1 MDYIIRFYPYVL
13 KLFGEHL
20 LMVAVTLVIAI
31 IIAIP
36 LGFLLSRFPKISA
49 PVLTLLGLMYAIP
62 SIAFFAF
69 LIPLSGLGKESAI
82 IALVCYSQ
90 LIMVRNVLAGFRSIN
105 PAIIEAG
112 KGMGLSS
119 LQRLFMVELPL
130 AMPVIIG
137 GIRIASV
144 SVIGIATI
152 AAWINAGGLGVL
164 LFEGLYQNSTPKILW
179 GTLLVSLL
187 AIGVNQGLY
196 HLERRFHRRAQGF
209 DI

>member
-1 MDYIIRFYPYVL
+1 MDYIIRFYPHVL
-13 KLFGEHL
+13 KLFGEHVF
-20 LMVAVTLVIAI
+20 MVVITLVIALV
-31 IIAIP
+31 IAIP
-36 LGFLLSRFPKISA
+36 LGFILSRFPKLSI
-49 PVLTLLGLMYAIP
+49 PVLTFLGLMYSVP
-62 SIAFFAF
+62 SIAFFAL
-69 LIPLSGLGKESAI
+69 LIPVTGLGKESAI

-112 KGMGLSS
+112 KGMGLNSM
-119 LQRLFMVELPL
+119 QRLIKIELPL

-144 SVIGIATI
+144 SVIGIATL

-187 AIGVNQGLY
+187 AISVNQVLY
-196 HLERRFHRRAQGF
+196 RAEKRFHRKAQGYSK
-209 DI
+209 